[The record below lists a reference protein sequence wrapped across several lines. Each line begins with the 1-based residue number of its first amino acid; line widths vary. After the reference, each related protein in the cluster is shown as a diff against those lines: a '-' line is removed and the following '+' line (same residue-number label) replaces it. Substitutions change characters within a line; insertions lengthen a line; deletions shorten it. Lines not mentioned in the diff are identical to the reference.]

1 MREPRG
7 QLEGIT
13 LLQMQMLITYR
24 GERIGRQAPF
34 RLLGDRVEGV
44 LKTGAKIVC
53 LLRQLE
59 FRVGMVALALPPR
72 GIIHEIRKGDVAT
85 TGGEK
90 DVTGA
95 QAIAH
100 GDREPQ
106 FPRAP
111 IERPIRLGQ
120 GGPKLPWDKGG
131 GSQPGESLQR
141 ARIELTEKVQALQ
154 NLFTARFAL
163 ERQGEERRQIPP
175 EAGIAGA

>member
-1 MREPRG
+1 M
-7 QLEGIT
+7 
-13 LLQMQMLITYR
+13 
-24 GERIGRQAPF
+24 
-34 RLLGDRVEGV
+34 
-44 LKTGAKIVC
+44 
-53 LLRQLE
+53 
-59 FRVGMVALALPPR
+59 
-72 GIIHEIRKGDVAT
+72 AT

-120 GGPKLPWDKGG
+120 GGPKLPWDKCG

-154 NLFTARFAL
+154 NLFTARFAM